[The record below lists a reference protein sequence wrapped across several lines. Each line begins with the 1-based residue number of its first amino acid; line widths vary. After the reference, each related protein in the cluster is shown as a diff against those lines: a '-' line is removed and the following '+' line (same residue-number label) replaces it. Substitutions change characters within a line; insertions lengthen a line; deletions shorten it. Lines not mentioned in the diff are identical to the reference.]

1 MNVIKSKCSEINSF
15 LSIPPD
21 NSDILDIL
29 NKFEYSE
36 TDKLAILDRVIKF
49 INYFSMFKTIKPFM
63 KSLHACVKKT
73 LDVKLDSI
81 KDLKKILVSNA
92 LLRFISEY
100 INYSKMNQ
108 KDTVLTYL
116 AESLERLK
124 LQPLILNLGLLL
136 KPMYND
142 QKYLDKLSAIDD
154 SKVIYVLNS
163 DNEIKIKKRIDAW
176 FETQTLNLENQDE
189 IRVKLIQ
196 EFDRINMTDVRK
208 ISRSSES
215 YQKLLGEILEM
226 LSLKLTVVSLMDSI
240 SEDSLEPLP
249 IK

>member
-1 MNVIKSKCSEINSF
+1 MDIIRLKCTEINDF
-15 LSIPPD
+15 LSISAE
-21 NSDILDIL
+21 NTELLDIL

-36 TDKLAILDRVIKF
+36 PDKLTILERISKF
-49 INYFSMFKTIKPFM
+49 INYFSMFKDIVPFM
-63 KSLHACVKKT
+63 KSLHSCIKKT
-73 LDVKLDSI
+73 IDVKLDSI
-81 KDLKKILVSNA
+81 EELKKLLVSNA

-108 KDTVLTYL
+108 KDAVLTYL
-116 AESLERLK
+116 AESLEKLK
-124 LQPLILNLGLLL
+124 LQPLIVNLGLLI

-142 QKYLDKLSAIDD
+142 QQYLDKLASIDD
-154 SKVIYVLNS
+154 AEVVYVFNS

-176 FETQTLNLENQDE
+176 FETQTLILENQDE

-196 EFDRINMTDVRK
+196 EFDRINMTDARK
-208 ISRSSES
+208 ISRTSES
-215 YQKLLGEILEM
+215 YQKLLSEILEM

-240 SEDSLEPLP
+240 AEESLDPLP